1 MRRYSD
7 CWALMWRHSSASRR
21 TSTAPTS
28 TLSSVRRSSAPALQF
43 RCHGVSALT
52 RDRAQAWDAFY
63 ILATELALKAKGF
76 EFETYVNNFM
86 KDVVFPAFCSY
97 LDSCQDAKA
106 KLTTKRECVKKIVS
120 FDFNITPGADISY
133 LTQLLPSV
141 IK

>member
-1 MRRYSD
+1 
-7 CWALMWRHSSASRR
+7 
-21 TSTAPTS
+21 
-28 TLSSVRRSSAPALQF
+28 
-43 RCHGVSALT
+43 
-52 RDRAQAWDAFY
+52 
-63 ILATELALKAKGF
+63 
-76 EFETYVNNFM
+76 M

-120 FDFNITPGADISY
+120 FDVNITPGADISY